1 MGAFGR
7 RLFRISTFLCDT
19 SGKFEDSVDVVVADD
34 RSERDFSDGTF
45 EDSFG
50 NKPMNTS
57 LAFYI

>member
-1 MGAFGR
+1 MAAFGI
-7 RLFRISTFLCDT
+7 RLFRISMFLCDT
-19 SGKFEDSVDVVVADD
+19 SGKFEDCVDVVVADD

-50 NKPMNTS
+50 NKPMYTS

>member
-1 MGAFGR
+1 MGAFDI

-19 SGKFEDSVDVVVADD
+19 SGKFEDCVDVVVADD